1 MRLLRIAAL
10 PVVLLS
16 AGCLRTP
23 PPTENAIQNSDLCSM
38 YITQGDLERAD
49 IHCDL
54 AIQFAPQWADPY
66 VNKAHVQFLRGQV
79 KQAKDTY
86 VKALRLN
93 PDQKFA
99 HSNLGVIYRSEGNL
113 GRAHDAFQRALK
125 IDPNY
130 REARYNLAL
139 TLKQM
144 GRVDDARR
152 QYKTLLAIDPNVADA
167 YNDMGVMDLEATA
180 YQSAMDNFTKA
191 VELDPSYGA
200 AHMGLGSALMEMG
213 RFPECAAAY
222 TACIDVDPN
231 NFTCRNNL
239 TVCNRKAAL
248 STPAENATG
257 ALDAC
262 AENSAPEDAA
272 ACLYAKAK
280 SLAEQGLRVEQEK
293 ALKRCAQENPRFA
306 LCHFDLF
313 LIFQED
319 RKDGAARTACSN
331 FMRAATREEYPDRFE
346 DCDRFMASGTF

>member
-1 MRLLRIAAL
+1 MRHLRFAAIPLLLVA
-10 PVVLLS
+10 

-23 PPTENAIQNSDLCSM
+23 PPSENALHNTDMCTR
-38 YITQGDLERAD
+38 YIDQGDLERAE

-66 VNKAHVQFLRGQV
+66 VNKGIIQHRRGQRSV
-79 KQAKDTY
+79 AKDTY

-93 PDQKFA
+93 PDQTFA
-99 HSNLGVIYRSEGNL
+99 HNNLGVIFRDEGNL

-125 IDPNY
+125 INPNY
-130 REARYNLAL
+130 KEARYNLAL
-139 TLKQM
+139 TFKQM
-144 GRVDDARR
+144 GRSADARR
-152 QYKTLLAIDPNVADA
+152 QYKTLLAIDPNIADA
-167 YNDMGVMDLEATA
+167 YHDMGVMDFEDSA
-180 YQSAMDNFTKA
+180 YQGATENFAKA
-191 VELDPSYGA
+191 VELDPTFSGA
-200 AHMGLGSALMEMG
+200 HAGLGNSLMEMG
-213 RFPECAAAY
+213 RYPECASAF

-231 NFTCRNNL
+231 NIVCRQNL

-262 AENSAPEDAA
+262 AENSAPEEAA
-272 ACLYAKAK
+272 ACLYAKAQT
-280 SLAEQGLRVEQEK
+280 LGTQGLRVEQEK

-313 LIFQED
+313 VLFKED
-319 RKDGAARTACSN
+319 RKDGAARTACNN
-331 FMRAATREEYPDRFE
+331 FMRAATREEYPERFE